1 MPTKPAQLSIK
12 KIKAAKKKLKN
23 LLTDDYEGEIEVF
36 NLLEYI
42 GNINQKNVPQ
52 CYLDILYEV
61 SKNTPIV
68 GIIQS
73 NSRTF
78 LAALKSYLDNEVDIF
93 EDKDMLD
100 HLNEEVPVI
109 INMLASVKKYEN
121 ECYLPKPVEALLNFM
136 IKLYSEVHK
145 IAHERFV
152 KAEKYEA
159 DEPPTE
165 FFPGLPLHS
174 EQKSFKVDRKGF
186 KDNV

>member
-1 MPTKPAQLSIK
+1 MKFQK
-12 KIKAAKKKLKN
+12 KIK
-23 LLTDDYEGEIEVF
+23 
-36 NLLEYI
+36 
-42 GNINQKNVPQ
+42 
-52 CYLDILYEV
+52 
-61 SKNTPIV
+61 IV

-121 ECYLPKPVEALLNFM
+121 ECYLLKPVEALFNFM
-136 IKLYSEVHK
+136 LKLYSNVRK
-145 IAHERFV
+145 IPNERFV
-152 KAEKYEA
+152 KAENYES

-174 EQKSFKVDRKGF
+174 EQKSFKVDKKGF
-186 KDNV
+186 KDNETNDDNCNKNYPWLGTHIL